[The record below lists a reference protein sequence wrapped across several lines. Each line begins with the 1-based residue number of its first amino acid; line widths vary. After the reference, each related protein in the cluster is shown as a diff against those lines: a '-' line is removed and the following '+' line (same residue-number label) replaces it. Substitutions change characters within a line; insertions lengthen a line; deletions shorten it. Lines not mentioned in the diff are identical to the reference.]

1 MREPLLA
8 GAWGISGSRDSPQTS
23 TAQIAGA
30 ETKLHWFK
38 QCGVYFCSLP
48 HITTWPNLS
57 GTYRLVA
64 ILYFF
69 SMFSIGSY
77 MARSFII
84 DDFHWML
91 NVFHCKH
98 FLAFLHIFG
107 NLIPISAI
115 LPSPPKRHHLFIQN
129 IFISCLLESWN
140 CARPWGF
147 KRKHDRYSWRGLVS
161 LLLKIF
167 NSSMDFAHYSKS
179 VLSLMCYAQQ
189 S

>member
-1 MREPLLA
+1 MALTQNQSPNNPGLYFFCLNCRVCDSPCSSHCCCKPCSRMLRWQYCKMREPLLA

-23 TAQIAGA
+23 TAQTAGA
-30 ETKLHWFK
+30 ETKLHRFK

-64 ILYFF
+64 TLYFF
-69 SMFSIGSY
+69 SMFSMGSY

-129 IFISCLLESWN
+129 IFISCLLES
-140 CARPWGF
+140 
-147 KRKHDRYSWRGLVS
+147 
-161 LLLKIF
+161 
-167 NSSMDFAHYSKS
+167 
-179 VLSLMCYAQQ
+179 
-189 S
+189 